1 MFNSRISCEENVKSR
16 GEEHLEQEDHH
27 RDRDY
32 AQDRRHDIVDACL
45 HSVFAPEDCH
55 LDNRAAA
62 GSTGADHNYQGHR
75 AHIGMALHKAADIQ
89 QQDADHRQ
97 HDEPQQRDEVR
108 FFISKDAL

>member
-1 MFNSRISCEENVKSR
+1 MFNSRISCEKNVKSR

-45 HSVFAPEDCH
+45 HSVFAAEDCH

-62 GSTGADHNYQGHR
+62 GSAGADHNYQSYR

-97 HDEPQQRDEVR
+97 RDEPQ
-108 FFISKDAL
+108 K